1 MCVFNLGGGGG
12 IQVEIVSKFP
22 QHGAFIDVLKAKD
35 T

>member
-1 MCVFNLGGGGG
+1 MYSIWGGG